1 MKPTSGRESMLRIG
15 KLSVAYGGVT
25 VLREISLDVH
35 GGEIVSV
42 AGANGGGK
50 TTLLRTISGLL
61 KASSGGIEFMGEKIH
76 ELSPHEV
83 CKRRLIQVPEGRQLF
98 PKMKVID
105 NLEIGAYLPEARR
118 NASES
123 LERVY
128 GLFPLFKERRN
139 QRAGSLSGGEQQML
153 AIGRALMARPK
164 LLMLDEPSEGLS
176 PLFTSN
182 VFDALKT
189 LGDQGLTIL
198 LVSQEVERS
207 LELSHRAYVLENG
220 QITLE
225 GRSKELLNDDKVR
238 ESYLGM

>member
-1 MKPTSGRESMLRIG
+1 MLSVE
-15 KLSVAYGGVT
+15 KLSVAYAGVT
-25 VLREISLDVH
+25 VLRDISLTVTE
-35 GGEIVSV
+35 GEIVSV
-42 AGANGGGK
+42 VGANGGGK
-50 TTLLRTISGLL
+50 TTLLKTLSGLL
-61 KASSGGIEFMGEKIH
+61 KPSSGSIEFMGGKIH
-76 ELSPHEV
+76 ELPPHEI

-98 PKMKVID
+98 PKMKVIH
-105 NLEIGAYLPEARR
+105 NLEMGAYLSEARKS
-118 NASES
+118 AAQS

-128 GLFPLFKERRN
+128 ALFPLFKERKD
-139 QRAGSLSGGEQQML
+139 QKAGLLSGGEQQML
-153 AIGRALMARPK
+153 AIGRALMSRPK

-182 VFDALKT
+182 VFDALKI

-207 LELSHRAYVLENG
+207 LALSHRAYVLENG

-225 GRSKELLNDDKVR
+225 GKSSDLLNNDKVR